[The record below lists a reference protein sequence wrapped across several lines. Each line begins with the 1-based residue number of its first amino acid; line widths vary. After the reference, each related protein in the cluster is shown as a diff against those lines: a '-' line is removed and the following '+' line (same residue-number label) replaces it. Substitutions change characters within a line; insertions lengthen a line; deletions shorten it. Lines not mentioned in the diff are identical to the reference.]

1 VISMRWINLYRILA
15 NILMDKI
22 KLRLVTICLADCQ
35 RARLLQVCGY
45 SRTEINDVNEKRQP
59 PAGGRDYFFSMGT
72 TSRSTFSS
80 LIAWRAAETSR
91 LQTS

>member
-1 VISMRWINLYRILA
+1 MISMRWINLYRILA

-22 KLRLVTICLADCQ
+22 KLRSVTIRQADCQ
-35 RARLLQVCGY
+35 QAGLLRKGSY
-45 SRTEINDVNEKRQP
+45 GHSEISDVNEKRQP

-80 LIAWRAAETSR
+80 LIA
-91 LQTS
+91 